1 MRKLILAAS
10 CVLAAVV
17 GGSGNAVAQGRPDSQ
32 ALLAAQRKALARL
45 AFMDGVW
52 RGPAW
57 TGLPSGEKRAVTSPP
72 FRNVELVAVILS
84 GPAETRSRSAAV
96 GVGEARDAQ
105 LVNDGDP
112 GRGVV
117 GPR

>member
-52 RGPAW
+52 RGPGGRFSRPAK
-57 TGLPSGEKRAVTSPP
+57 SG
-72 FRNVELVAVILS
+72 
-84 GPAETRSRSAAV
+84 RSRLLLFAM
-96 GVGEARDAQ
+96 
-105 LVNDGDP
+105 
-112 GRGVV
+112 
-117 GPR
+117 